1 MICVTCRSVLIP
13 DLPDVVALDHRCLGG
28 LWSENAYRRESESPN
43 SDLLLLE
50 AIATPNSPAAIIGI
64 GCTWAI
70 LEEAHITL
78 LGIEPTYQRRG
89 LGQWLLTSLL
99 LAAIARGLTHATLEV
114 RQSNQK
120 AQALYAKYGFKTAGE
135 RRKYYA
141 DGENAL
147 ILWRSG
153 LQDVGFTKTLQ
164 TQQAHLLDRL
174 LMANIRI
181 QNACSRCLGDH

>member
-28 LWSENAYRRESESPN
+28 LWSKNAYRREIESPN

-50 AIATPNSPAAIIGI
+50 AIAPPDTRTIIGI
-64 GCTWAI
+64 GCAWAI

-78 LGIEPTYQRRG
+78 LAIAPTYQGQG

-99 LAAIARGLTHATLEV
+99 KAASDRGLTHATLEV

-120 AQALYAKYGFKTAGE
+120 AQALYAKFGFRVAGE

-141 DGENAL
+141 DGENAQ

-153 LQDVGFTKTLQ
+153 LQHPDFTKILQ
-164 TQQAHLLDRL
+164 SRREHLFKRLQA
-174 LMANIRI
+174 ANIQI
-181 QNACSRCLGDH
+181 QEARLQCGSDS

>member
-1 MICVTCRSVLIP
+1 MICVTCRSVLLP

-28 LWSENAYRRESESPN
+28 LWSENAYRREIESPN

-50 AIATPNSPAAIIGI
+50 AIAPPDTRTIIGI
-64 GCTWAI
+64 GCSWAI

-78 LGIEPTYQRRG
+78 LAIEPTYQGRG

-99 LAAIARGLTHATLEV
+99 TAASDRGLTHATLEV
-114 RQSNQK
+114 RQSNQT
-120 AQALYAKYGFKTAGE
+120 AQALYAKFGFKVAGE

-153 LQDVGFTKTLQ
+153 LQDPDFTKILQ
-164 TQQAHLLDRL
+164 SHRAHLLEQL
-174 LMANIRI
+174 SSANMQI
-181 QNACSRCLGDH
+181 QEARSRCGSDS